1 MLAPHRATCLVERI
15 QHRHAQSLEVAH
27 VARDHGETVLECRCG
42 NHSVLE
48 QRVRLPLHQL
58 RANLGIL
65 WAEFGRS
72 GCQMLSDTGD
82 LAPLSH

>member
-1 MLAPHRATCLVERI
+1 
-15 QHRHAQSLEVAH
+15 
-27 VARDHGETVLECRCG
+27 VLECRCG